1 MIRPFIRLFLLAPVM
16 ASVAAT
22 VPLRAQ
28 QAPSSDT
35 AIRLTLGGAIRLA
48 SRQNA
53 SVEGAQSRLAAAKAR
68 VTQRRAEFLPNLSAA
83 VGEHG
88 TTINSA
94 TLPGDF
100 SSVPGQPA
108 LFDPRGSILGTVNAL
123 DVRAGVSQTLF
134 DPAARTKVET
144 ARLGVDAASADAAN
158 VADLAASAAANAYLA
173 VLRADAVYA
182 AHLQD
187 STLAAELVGIAQD
200 QLKAGTGIPL
210 DVTRARSQ
218 LTGAGAQLIAARNE
232 RDRTRVELARVLG
245 VSQGQIVLA
254 ATFAALS
261 LSANADAAAGLV
273 PPLPRR
279 KEVAALELPAQN
291 APRPGRRTCPEGPW
305 PP

>member
-22 VPLRAQ
+22 VPLPAQ

-88 TTINSA
+88 STINSA
-94 TLPGDF
+94 TFPIDF
-100 SSVPGQPA
+100 PSVPGQPA
-108 LFDPRGSILGTVNAL
+108 LFDPRGSILGPVNAL
-123 DVRAGVSQTLF
+123 DVRARVSQTLF

-200 QLKAGTGIPL
+200 QLKAGTGIAL
-210 DVTRARSQ
+210 DVTRAR
-218 LTGAGAQLIAARNE
+218 
-232 RDRTRVELARVLG
+232 TR
-245 VSQGQIVLA
+245 
-254 ATFAALS
+254 
-261 LSANADAAAGLV
+261 
-273 PPLPRR
+273 RR
-279 KEVAALELPAQN
+279 RRG
-291 APRPGRRTCPEGPW
+291 PRPGRAPARPRSGTTTVALAAHRRARPAHRGSQRARPHPRRTGSRAWRVAGTDRARGYVGGSLHVGERRCSGGARPRIAR
-305 PP
+305 